1 MHWVLQ
7 SSRFKYWVQ
16 SRNSDVL
23 VVDGNLGDGTA
34 RYSSMSLLS
43 GMLVQSLRP
52 REPAQVLHF
61 FCGAHNSKSD
71 PVGGPSGLVR
81 SLIVQLL
88 SLQVFDLNFVNSSY
102 WKEGLRTHDLLTLG
116 RLFHRLLEQLTG
128 TIVFCIIDSVSVFE
142 TNPWLGELRSILQT
156 LLDTAADQALDVRF
170 KLLATS
176 TTRSRGWGDMLDHRY
191 KLTVPADAGATRLV
205 TSRTLELEM
214 TRDENRQPAMSLHGS
229 SSEDVYAQGYE

>member
-1 MHWVLQ
+1 
-7 SSRFKYWVQ
+7 
-16 SRNSDVL
+16 
-23 VVDGNLGDGTA
+23 
-34 RYSSMSLLS
+34 
-43 GMLVQSLRP
+43 
-52 REPAQVLHF
+52 
-61 FCGAHNSKSD
+61 
-71 PVGGPSGLVR
+71 LVR